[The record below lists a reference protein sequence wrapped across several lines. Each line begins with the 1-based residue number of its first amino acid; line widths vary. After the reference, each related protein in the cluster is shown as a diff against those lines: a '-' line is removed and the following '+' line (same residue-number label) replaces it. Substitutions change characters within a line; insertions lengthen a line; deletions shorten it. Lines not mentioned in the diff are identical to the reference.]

1 MPDRP
6 ADNTDIVDI
15 LGVGFGPANLAL
27 AVALRERA
35 ESPGGTGALSAHF
48 YEKKPEFGW
57 HRDMLIEDASMQ
69 VSFLKDLATVR
80 NPMSPF
86 TFVAYLHNRGRL
98 LDFMNNKS
106 FFPLRVEFH
115 DYLEWAAEKF
125 ADQVDYG
132 SSVVG
137 MSPVADAEGITRCID
152 VEVLRN
158 GVRRT
163 HRARHVVLATGL
175 EPVLPPGVGRGP
187 RMWHSSE
194 LLGRIEGMTS
204 DKPQRFVVVGAG
216 QSAAEV
222 AGHLHE
228 RFSDAQVHAVLSRY
242 GYSVADDSSF
252 ANQVFDPSAV
262 DHYFK
267 ATSEIK
273 QLFLEYHANTNYS
286 VVDLDLI
293 QDLYRRAYRESIMG
307 RRRLHVHSI
316 SRLHGVPEASVDAV
330 QVEIE
335 FLPTGGVTAL
345 TADAVVYAT
354 GYRAS
359 DPLALLGPLGSSCKR
374 DEQGRLQVGR
384 DYRVATE
391 ETLKAGIYLQGPS
404 TEHTH
409 GLSSGL
415 LSNIAVRAGE
425 IAGAL
430 EASLIT
436 ERRRS
441 SEEPRAHESAIR
453 R

>member
-1 MPDRP
+1 MTGRS
-6 ADNTDIVDI
+6 ADNTDTVDI
-15 LGVGFGPANLAL
+15 LGIGFGPANLAL
-27 AVALRERA
+27 AIAMREGTA
-35 ESPGGTGALSAHF
+35 SPGSAAPLSAHF

-57 HRDMLIEDASMQ
+57 HREMLIEDATMQ

-86 TFVAYLHNRGRL
+86 TFVSYLHTRGRL

-137 MSPVADAEGITRCID
+137 MSPVADPDGITRCID

-158 GVRRT
+158 GMRRT

-175 EPVLPPGVGRGP
+175 EPVLPPGVGRSP
-187 RMWHSSE
+187 RTWHSSE
-194 LLGRIEGMTS
+194 LLRRIEGMPS

-228 RFSDAQVHAVLSRY
+228 RFADAQVHAVLSRY
-242 GYSVADDSSF
+242 GYSVADDSAF
-252 ANQVFDPSAV
+252 ANQVFDPTAV
-262 DHYFK
+262 DHYFE
-267 ATSEIK
+267 ATPEIK
-273 QLFLEYHANTNYS
+273 QLFFEYHANTNYS

-293 QDLYRRAYRESIMG
+293 QDLYRRVYREGVMG
-307 RRRLHVHSI
+307 RRRLHVHSV
-316 SRLHGVPEASVDAV
+316 SRLRGVPEANADAV

-335 FLPTGGVTAL
+335 FLPTSEVTAL

-354 GYRAS
+354 GYRAG

-425 IAGAL
+425 IADAL
-430 EASLIT
+430 EASLTAERHRST
-436 ERRRS
+436 E
-441 SEEPRAHESAIR
+441 ELRAHESAMR